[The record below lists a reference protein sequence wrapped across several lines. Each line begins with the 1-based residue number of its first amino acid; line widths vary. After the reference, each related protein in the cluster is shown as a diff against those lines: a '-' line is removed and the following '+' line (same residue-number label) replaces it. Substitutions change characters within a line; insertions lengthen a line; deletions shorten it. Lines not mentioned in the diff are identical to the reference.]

1 MSKSV
6 LTILFGIIFL
16 TNACNNSKVTAQNA
30 TTVNDFEVLYQ
41 SEYGGSGME
50 ETNIFENQGE
60 FAAFWAQV
68 TYQPAIS
75 SPKVDFSKKIVI
87 VKHFQSQNSG
97 GTVYNIESVS
107 HKGSEITVN
116 YSASR
121 PSDIA
126 TMAITNPLMILVV
139 DKVENPKVEFKNS
152 K

>member
-16 TNACNNSKVTAQNA
+16 TNACNNSKVTAQNEKA
-30 TTVNDFEVLYQ
+30 VNDFEVLYQ

-50 ETNIFENQGE
+50 ETNIFENQGQ

-107 HKGSEITVN
+107 HKGSEITVS
-116 YSASR
+116 YTTSR